1 MKSIKVRKSRKS
13 VKVRKSRKSLRKSV
27 KVRKSRKSLRK
38 SVKVRKSRKSLRKN
52 YRKYVNKKDGMDYI
66 KKGYKSVKNY
76 IQRKRIPA
84 SREVSLKSP
93 TTPIFKNVSRIPY
106 MFPNITDYLDN
117 EDKKKLSTVDKELY
131 KNNII
136 MYQDDYNVKDSK
148 KFINKFLKLTDEK
161 KDMWM
166 NIWKERKHKISL
178 KFNQYIPELLEVF
191 SYFDED
197 LKSLITLNLSDCNQ
211 IRDVSVFSG
220 VYNLDL
226 SGCYRITDVSSL
238 GGVHTLNLSGCNNI
252 TDVSALGEVHNLDL
266 SWCFGITD
274 VSMLCDVEELILTGC
289 NNIVKGC

>member
-13 VKVRKSRKSLRKSV
+13 LRKSRKSLRKS
-27 KVRKSRKSLRK
+27 RRK
-38 SVKVRKSRKSLRKN
+38 SVKVRKSSL
-52 YRKYVNKKDGMDYI
+52 NKKDGMDYI

-76 IQRKRIPA
+76 IQRKRVPA
-84 SREVSLKSP
+84 SSEVSLKSP

-148 KFINKFLKLTDEK
+148 KFINKFIKLSDEK

-178 KFNQYIPELLEVF
+178 KFNQYIPELLDVF

-211 IRDVSVFSG
+211 IRDVNVFSG
-220 VYNLDL
+220 VHNLDL
-226 SGCYRITDVSSL
+226 SGCYRITDVSAL
-238 GGVHTLNLSGCNNI
+238 GEVHTLNLSGCNNI
-252 TDVSALGEVHNLDL
+252 TDVSALGGVYNLDL

-274 VSMLCDVEELILTGC
+274 VSDLGGVHTLNLSGCQGITDVSMLCDVKELILTGC
-289 NNIVKGC
+289 NNIVKKC

>member
-1 MKSIKVRKSRKS
+1 MNSFIVRNSRKKSVKSRRKSRKN
-13 VKVRKSRKSLRKSV
+13 SL
-27 KVRKSRKSLRK
+27 
-38 SVKVRKSRKSLRKN
+38 
-52 YRKYVNKKDGMDYI
+52 NKKDGMDYI

-76 IQRKRIPA
+76 IQRKRT
-84 SREVSLKSP
+84 REEVSLKSP

-131 KNNII
+131 KNII

-191 SYFDED
+191 SYFDDD
-197 LKSLITLNLSDCNQ
+197 LKSLITLNLSDCNK

-220 VYNLDL
+220 VHNLDL
-226 SGCYRITDVSSL
+226 SGCYRITDVSEL

-252 TDVSALGEVHNLDL
+252 EDVSALGEVHNLDL